1 MTSHDL
7 HSNIKVVQHLAAA
20 AYTSTQ
26 TPSDGVDTQGFESL
40 EFLIAVGAIANIAQ
54 SPTPYWTFKLQE
66 SDSQSSGFTDV
77 TDANSVI
84 YGSAKS
90 PATSPKF
97 VYRRLSHGGSR
108 R

>member
-40 EFLIAVGAIANIAQ
+40 EFLIAIGRF
-54 SPTPYWTFKLQE
+54 PTSRNLRRRTGR
-66 SDSQSSGFTDV
+66 SSFRNPT
-77 TDANSVI
+77 A
-84 YGSAKS
+84 S
-90 PATSPKF
+90 PADLRT
-97 VYRRLSHGGSR
+97 
-108 R
+108 